1 MGEIISSLISALF
14 LSIPNSDSFLFEKGK
29 IVAIGLLRFVMII
42 DDFDLFKLDNI
53 SKQCALNWLIAI
65 FWLIFTIYTCLTI
78 TIIVWS
84 IIIVKQTNY
93 IKIISLLYQYS
104 IILIQ
109 NIVAYYKII
118 LKQQVRTLVMLV

>member
-14 LSIPNSDSFLFEKGK
+14 LSIPNSDSFLFEKGET
-29 IVAIGLLRFVMII
+29 VAIGLLRFVMII

-53 SKQCALNWLIAI
+53 SKQCDLNWLIAI

>member
-14 LSIPNSDSFLFEKGK
+14 LSIPNSDSFLFEKGET
-29 IVAIGLLRFVMII
+29 VAIGLLRFVMII

-53 SKQCALNWLIAI
+53 SKQCDLNWLIAI

-118 LKQQVRTLVMLV
+118 LKQQVRTLAMLV